1 MKEMSLMEHLTELR
15 TTIVRMILIVF
26 VSFIICFHFSND
38 IQELLLAPLRV
49 ALGDGGKIIFT
60 GLLDKVLAEFQV
72 AFWSCLILSS
82 PLWFHQIWLFIKPG
96 LYPKELSL
104 IRAFLIAGFFLFC
117 LGVCFCYFIVFPFT
131 FETVMGFGVSGIDAY
146 LSLQDYLVLA
156 SKILLVMGLLF
167 QLPNVM
173 VILGFME
180 LVTKYSLRQYR
191 SYVYLAFAVASAIIT
206 PPDVLTMMALWIPL
220 VALYEVGIWS
230 VSMIVHPYLSR
241 KYMQSTN

>member
-1 MKEMSLMEHLTELR
+1 MKEMSLIEHLTELR
-15 TTIVRMILIVF
+15 TTIVRVILIIF
-26 VSFIICFHFSND
+26 VSFVVCFHFSTD
-38 IQELLLAPLRV
+38 IQEILLAPLKQ
-49 ALGDGGKIIFT
+49 ALGSSGKIIFT

-72 AFWSCLILSS
+72 AFWACLIFSS

-96 LYPKELSL
+96 LYPKEVGL
-104 IRAFLIAGFFLFC
+104 IRSFLIAGFFLFC
-117 LGVCFCYFIVFPFT
+117 LGVAFCYFIVFPFT
-131 FETVMGFGVSGIDAY
+131 FETIMSFGVSGIDAY
-146 LSLQDYLVLA
+146 LSLQEYLVLA

-191 SYVYLAFAVASAIIT
+191 SYVYLGFAVASAILT
-206 PPDVLTMMALWIPL
+206 PPDVLTMMALWLPL

-230 VSMIVHPYLSR
+230 VALIVHPYLAR
-241 KYMQSTN
+241 KYMTAN